1 MGIPISVRLDDDVR
15 RELEVQAQS
24 QGVGLATLLR
34 NLATQVARNAK
45 RARIRE
51 DSARVAAY
59 VASSPEAQAFYEF
72 WGTPDAKIS
81 D

>member
-1 MGIPISVRLDDDVR
+1 MGVPISVRLDDDVR
-15 RELEVQAQS
+15 RELEAQAQS

-34 NLATQVARNAK
+34 NLATQAARDAK

-59 VASSPEAQAFYEF
+59 VAGSSEAREFYEF
-72 WGTPDAKIS
+72 WGTPRTILPD
-81 D
+81 